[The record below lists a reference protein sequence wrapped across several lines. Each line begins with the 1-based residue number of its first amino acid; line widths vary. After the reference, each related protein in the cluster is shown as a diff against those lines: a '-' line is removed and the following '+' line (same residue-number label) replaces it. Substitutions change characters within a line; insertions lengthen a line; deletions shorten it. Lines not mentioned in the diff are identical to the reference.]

1 VLTLLLRSGDGHGFD
16 SIAVDDDSGGEFY
29 LSTKVGQLVSFGN
42 CSVGAGTVMVG
53 EERVN
58 LVFLEGYES
67 GVYDAITLVLA
78 LCFPLVLIISQL
90 VLELELVLLLL
101 CYTYTRFLNVLSTD
115 VRNE

>member
-1 VLTLLLRSGDGHGFD
+1 MRSGDGHGFD

-42 CSVGAGTVMVG
+42 CSVGDGTVMVG

-58 LVFLEGYES
+58 LVFLEGYEES

-78 LCFPLVLIISQL
+78 LCFPLVLIISQM